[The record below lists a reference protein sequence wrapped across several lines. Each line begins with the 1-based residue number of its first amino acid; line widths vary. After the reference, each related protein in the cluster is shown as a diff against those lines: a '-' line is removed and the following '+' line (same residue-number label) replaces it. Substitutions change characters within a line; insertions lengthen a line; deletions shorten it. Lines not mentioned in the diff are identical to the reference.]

1 MNSASP
7 RHNLG
12 DVTRSGLAHLSPAA
26 PVSSLSDR
34 NRDRG
39 PIRDAHG
46 VEHSDRLPD
55 LGPVLNALRDCIAVT
70 FTNSG
75 CYVSFVYDGDPVRGG
90 DFGVL
95 GGGAVPHA
103 GARGAVPGRDS
114 RGAAAPSGLI
124 A

>member
-7 RHNLG
+7 RHNPG
-12 DVTRSGLAHLSPAA
+12 DVTPSGLAHLSPAA
-26 PVSSLSDR
+26 AVSALSDR

-39 PIRDAHG
+39 PIRDTDCD
-46 VEHSDRLPD
+46 EYPD

-70 FTNSG
+70 VTDRG
-75 CYVSFVYDGDPVRGG
+75 VYVSFVYDGDPVRGG
-90 DFGVL
+90 DFGTL